1 MAARSTGLKRAF
13 RDIERR
19 RRLILA
25 VRENPD
31 WTHQELADHLSCDRS
46 TITRDLGEITR
57 DLQKMNTESF
67 QVHWQ
72 RMQMEIQANKML
84 CIEMLRES
92 RAAKKGSGSRW
103 LEEMTKIMQMEMK
116 LLGLDKFDPM
126 LGSDR
131 VTFDKKERDAAVD
144 AALKGYEIGKQLGNS
159 ASSKMVGETDR
170 ASSNFAP
177 AESQGSTI
185 NGPPIDL
192 VPPEE
197 DEVKPTTNETG
208 HA

>member
-25 VRENPD
+25 VRENPG
-31 WTHQELADHLSCDRS
+31 WTHQELADHLGCERS

-57 DLQKMNTESF
+57 DLQKMNTEAF

-103 LEEMTKIMQMEMK
+103 LEEMTKIMQLEMK

-126 LGSDR
+126 LGADR

-144 AALKGYEIGKQLGNS
+144 AAMKGYEIGKQLGKS
-159 ASSKMVGETDR
+159 ASDKMIGETERSTPDFISNE
-170 ASSNFAP
+170 ASTN
-177 AESQGSTI
+177 

-192 VPPEE
+192 VPP
-197 DEVKPTTNETG
+197 DEVEPTTKETG